1 MFSFGGNTGTTAN
14 TNSANTSTGS
24 TFGQPSSAFSFGTP
38 AASNPTT
45 TATTTTTAT
54 GPSLFGNGKVK
65 WPNYSEIGVSQ
76 LIHPVVPLGM
86 FVSLAPAAPSSTA
99 ANTGASSLF
108 SSSTFG
114 TGSNAPTTPFQQQQQ
129 QPSSSFQFQSNQ
141 PSLQQQ
147 QQQQQPQPIVTSPS
161 TYPFQYLQQC
171 FDPSSANYRF
181 RVSHTSTTSSS
192 RVGDELF
199 CLFVCF

>member
-1 MFSFGGNTGTTAN
+1 MFSFGGNTGTT
-14 TNSANTSTGS
+14 ANTSTGS

-114 TGSNAPTTPFQQQQQ
+114 TGSNAPTTPFQQQQ
-129 QPSSSFQFQSNQ
+129 PSSSFQFQSNQ
-141 PSLQQQ
+141 PSLQQ